1 MGYLI
6 TAVVALLGALAALTI
21 VGLFLPQQH
30 TGRATRGIAAPPDK
44 LWALMEREKDWFP
57 NTPPTIILEGTQRPT
72 KRISKIND
80 PSLPYGGIWTVTL
93 DAQANQTQVSILE
106 EGEVYNPLFRFLARF
121 VFGHNTTAN
130 NYLQAL
136 AREAA
141 K

>member
-6 TAVVALLGALAALTI
+6 TAVVAILGALAALTL
-21 VGLFLPQQH
+21 VGAFLPQQH
-30 TGRATRGIAAPPDK
+30 TGRATLTIAAPPDQ

-57 NTPPTIILEGTQRPT
+57 NSPPTIILEGTQRPS

-80 PSLPYGGIWTVTL
+80 ASLPYGGVWTVTL
-93 DAQANQTQVSILE
+93 SPESNQTQVTILE

-121 VFGHNTTAN
+121 AFGHNTTAN